1 MEVKPKSYD
10 ADLRVDMAAGQF
22 EGELGIALQLA
33 AARQEITLH
42 AVGLEVVSAR
52 AELGNG
58 RSLPASA
65 AADGASE
72 TVTLTFGEALPAGAA
87 RLTIVYRGA
96 FSPGLRGLYRAGPL
110 AVTQFEA
117 ADARRL
123 FPCFDEPAWKAV
135 WRIAVS
141 GVPSDA
147 VALSNGVAIRDESD
161 GRGGRR
167 VTFAPTPPL
176 SSYLIAL
183 IVGPIVPSAVTRVRD
198 VPICTWTTAEKRH
211 LTSFAQ
217 ETAAAVLS
225 RLEDYFGLPYP
236 FGKLDQIGVPDFEA
250 GAMENAGAIT
260 FREVALLAD
269 PATAPLAVQKRVAE
283 VITHELAHQWFGNL
297 VTMAWWDDLWLNEA
311 FATWMAYKIVDDWR
325 PSWRI
330 WMDFEAGKGAAL
342 ALDALVSAHPIR
354 AEIKNAEEAGESFD
368 AITYEKGGAVL
379 RMLEGFLGAD
389 RFRDGIRLYMRRH
402 REANA
407 TADDLWGAL
416 GEASGQPILEMANGW
431 IRQIGYPLIGLS
443 LEHGAS
449 ETTVVLEQRRFFA
462 EPGAAARGSTTRWLV
477 PIVLRFRDA
486 TGLKEQAVLLGE
498 ASARVALAAEGE
510 VAWCIGN
517 SESRGFY
524 RTAYGAEARARLL
537 PAVGELR
544 PAERVAL
551 VSDSWALVR
560 AGEATIEAF
569 LELVASLRH
578 ETDHVV
584 LDELVGKLSII
595 EHRFLDEA
603 DRDYFGAF
611 VAELFGTEAAALGW
625 APAGGGVE
633 DDEVRLRRTVLL
645 RAVVLLARDR
655 RAVAEAEKR
664 LPPAALDPNL
674 LDTVVTA
681 AARGA
686 DEARFEDLRARARS
700 DADPAAKRRFLHA
713 LAKVESPA
721 LAARAVELA
730 LGADV
735 PMQDFSSY
743 VGVLLSN
750 RATREAAFRLIRD
763 RWSETRAKADSPMI
777 LRRLVEALAALPE
790 RRHLDEVRAFLDA
803 HPIDGARQATAQTLE
818 RMQMDADLR
827 DRILT
832 RVGAWLRGRA
842 PRDPQ
847 AGVGRPGGLLVAALT
862 AAAVFFVGQRLI
874 PPHETPAPAPPAQVV
889 EPPAPY
895 RSDAALGHS
904 DGSAATAADAASPDA
919 RADGGAAPAS
929 DAASASDSRAARQAI
944 DDRRPPVKAAAGLA
958 ETPAPPTSAADKNDE
973 KQSDKDVARE
983 AWRRNLP
990 DVSVDGP
997 RATLLIPLKGSS
1009 AGASFHVTNKPH
1021 AVVVKL
1027 PQAASMITMR
1037 LYRVERE
1044 GFRLIRINQAEKDAQ
1059 AEDGTELKVSLS
1071 DLGPPQVEI
1080 KDDFVRI
1087 TVRRPTES
1095 PPAETKKTTKTTK
1108 TTKAT
1113 KTTKTT
1119 KTGASPPD
1127 AGGND

>member
-1 MEVKPKSYD
+1 VTLGKDFRLPTEVKPKTYD
-10 ADLRVDMAAGQF
+10 ADLRLDLGAGQF
-22 EGELGIALQLA
+22 EGRLDIALLLA
-33 AARQEITLH
+33 SPRREIVVH
-42 AVGLEVVSAR
+42 GVGLEVVTAD
-52 AELGNG
+52 AELGDG
-58 RSLPASA
+58 RRLA
-65 AADGASE
+65 ATVTADATSE
-72 TVTLTFGEALPAGAA
+72 TISFAFPEILAAGAV
-87 RLTIVYRGA
+87 RLALAYRGG

-117 ADARRL
+117 ADARRV
-123 FPCFDEPAWKAV
+123 FPCFDEPAFKAV
-135 WRIAVS
+135 WKIVVS
-141 GVPSDA
+141 GVPNDA
-147 VALSNGVAIRDESD
+147 VALSNGVATRDESD

-167 VTFAPTPPL
+167 ITFAPTPPL

-183 IVGPIVPSAVTRVRD
+183 IVGPIVPSAVARVRD

-217 ETAAAVLS
+217 ETAQAVLS

-402 REANA
+402 REGNA
-407 TADDLWGAL
+407 TADNLWAAL

-431 IRQIGYPLIGLS
+431 IRQTGYPLVSLS
-443 LEHGAS
+443 LTRGADGQTFV
-449 ETTVVLEQRRFFA
+449 ELAQRRFFA
-462 EPGAAARGSTTRWLV
+462 EPGAAARGSATRWLV

-486 TGLKEQAVLLGE
+486 IGIKEQPVLLTE
-498 ASARVALAAEGE
+498 SAARVPLPAEGE
-510 VAWCIGN
+510 VAWCLGN
-517 SESRGFY
+517 AESRGFY
-524 RTAYGAEARARLL
+524 RTAYSVEARARLL
-537 PAVGELR
+537 PAMGELR

-551 VSDSWALVR
+551 LSDSWALVR
-560 AGEATIEAF
+560 AGEATIEGF
-569 LELVASLRH
+569 LELVASLRA

-595 EHRFLDEA
+595 EHRFVAEG
-603 DRDYFGAF
+603 DRESFGAF
-611 VAELFGTEAAALGW
+611 VADLFGAQAAALGW
-625 APAGGGVE
+625 GPAPGAIE
-633 DDEVRLRRTVLL
+633 DDETRLRRAVLL
-645 RAVVLLARDR
+645 RALVLLARAPA
-655 RAVAEAEKR
+655 AVAEAQSR
-664 LPPAALDPNL
+664 LPPAPLDPNL

-681 AARGA
+681 AARVA
-686 DEARFEDLRARARS
+686 DEARFEDLRARARA
-700 DADPAAKRRFLHA
+700 DADPAAKRRYLHA
-713 LAKVESPA
+713 LARVESPA

-730 LGADV
+730 LAPDI

-743 VGVLLSN
+743 VGVLLGN
-750 RATREAAFRLIRD
+750 RATREAAFRLLRD
-763 RWSETRAKADSPMI
+763 RWTETRAKADSPMI
-777 LRRLVEALAALPE
+777 LRRLVESLATLPE
-790 RRHLDEVRAFLDA
+790 RRHFVEVQAFLEA
-803 HPIDGARQATAQTLE
+803 HPIDGTKQATAQTLE

-827 DRILT
+827 DRIIVP
-832 RVGAWLRGRA
+832 VGAWLRGRGA
-842 PRDPQ
+842 RDPQ
-847 AGVGRPGGLLVAALT
+847 AGMGRPGGLFVAAVT
-862 AAAVFFVGQRLI
+862 AAVVFFAGQQLFPLR
-874 PPHETPAPAPPAQVV
+874 PHEPPTPPVAPAAPPAPPPAPPP
-889 EPPAPY
+889 PPAP
-895 RSDAALGHS
+895 
-904 DGSAATAADAASPDA
+904 AADAAARTDGPVAVAGDA
-919 RADGGAAPAS
+919 AAHDAPA
-929 DAASASDSRAARQAI
+929 RN
-944 DDRRPPVKAAAGLA
+944 AAAA
-958 ETPAPPTSAADKNDE
+958 IAPPAHDAQAGKPEAPATADVAATPHVQRKPASVEEE

-990 DVSVDGP
+990 DLSVDGP
-997 RATLLIPLKGSS
+997 RAALLIPLKGSS
-1009 AGASFHVTNKPH
+1009 QGATFHLTNKPR
-1021 AVVVKL
+1021 AVVIKL

-1037 LYRVERE
+1037 LYKIDRE
-1044 GFRLIRINQAEKDAQ
+1044 GFRLVRINQAEKDANP
-1059 AEDGTELKVSLS
+1059 EDGSELKISLS
-1071 DLGPPQVEI
+1071 DLGPPEVEI

-1087 TVRRPTES
+1087 TVRRPS
-1095 PPAETKKTTKTTK
+1095 APLPGA
-1108 TTKAT
+1108 A
-1113 KTTKTT
+1113 
-1119 KTGASPPD
+1119 ASPPD
-1127 AGGND
+1127 AGSD